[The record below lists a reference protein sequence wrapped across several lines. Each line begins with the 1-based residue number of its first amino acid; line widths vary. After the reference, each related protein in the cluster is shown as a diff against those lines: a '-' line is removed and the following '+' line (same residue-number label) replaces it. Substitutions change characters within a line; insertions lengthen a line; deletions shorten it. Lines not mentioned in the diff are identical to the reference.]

1 VELTPVGHVHDS
13 LPPRNGSG
21 RPDQEE
27 GEQEREEDDVLP
39 SQPFLDEPTLY
50 RPQEEDEDGK
60 DGQRIT
66 EPPKRKG
73 QRL

>member
-1 VELTPVGHVHDS
+1 
-13 LPPRNGSG
+13 
-21 RPDQEE
+21 
-27 GEQEREEDDVLP
+27 LP

-73 QRL
+73 HRL